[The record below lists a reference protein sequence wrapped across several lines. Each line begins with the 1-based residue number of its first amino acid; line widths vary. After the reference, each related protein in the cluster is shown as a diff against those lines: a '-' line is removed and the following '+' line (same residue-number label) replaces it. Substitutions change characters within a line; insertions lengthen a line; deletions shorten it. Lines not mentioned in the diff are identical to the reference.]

1 MLRRNGHVLVSFST
15 FDKFRKRRL
24 LKVSAKNPAAESV
37 PKHRRKPM
45 STNTDQVVNEESTDV
60 LLEADD
66 ELLIEE
72 ISIDGMCGVY

>member
-1 MLRRNGHVLVSFST
+1 
-15 FDKFRKRRL
+15 
-24 LKVSAKNPAAESV
+24 
-37 PKHRRKPM
+37 M
-45 STNTDQVVNEESTDV
+45 STNIDQTVNEESTDA